1 MPKPAEFWNDRFA
14 RDEFVYGETPNQ
26 FVASAADTWLPR
38 TADVLALGAGEGRN
52 AVHLA
57 RQGHSVTALDY
68 SSEGLR
74 KAQRLAEAAGVT
86 VDTILADVRTWTP
99 DRTWDAVV
107 TTFLHLPPENR
118 PGLYRRIQQ
127 CLRPGGVLVAEW
139 FRPEQ
144 RTDGYTSGGPPDP
157 AMMVTA
163 KELREHFAP
172 AGIEQ
177 LDADEPVLKEGMH
190 QGPAATVRFVWR
202 KPE

>member
-107 TTFLHLPPENR
+107 TTFLHLPSEDR